1 MSNVLIT
8 SFTDAGVSADDDRPT
23 ESISFNFQAL
33 QIEYTPQNADG
44 ANGAPIT
51 RGWDVRRNQKV

>member
-1 MSNVLIT
+1 MTNLLVT
-8 SFTDAGVSADDDRPT
+8 SFSDAGVSADEDRPV
-23 ESISFNFQAL
+23 ESISLNFTQL

-51 RGWDVRRNQKV
+51 RGWDIRTNQKV